1 MFALADDEAKAAPLW
16 PASKAVARR
25 LLSNTSTPLVQGEFV
40 YSARSSGEL
49 VCVNARTG
57 EQLWMT
63 DKVTEPKFG
72 ACYSPNRP
80 ADNAVWLFT
89 DEGNLI
95 LARLSGQGYQEL
107 GRTML
112 LQPTSEFFAHKMAW
126 VPPAFANRCVFA
138 RSQQNSFAASRWRP
152 NAEYARRP
160 RRPWPAC
167 RLDIARRY
175 TPLGNINAAGDKGAD
190 HLPSRADAVQ
200 PFLPCVAHAVCHAH
214 ENLIA
219 AEHRCSVHVFAQL
232 VLTPTARTRRA
243 GFEDRRLTFL
253 VGREQLSLAN
263 QHRRRVER
271 AAEAVFPQ
279 FLTRARFPAVGDP
292 RIGRLA

>member
-72 ACYSPNRP
+72 ASIHLTPNG
-80 ADNAVWLFT
+80 NAVWLFT

-138 RSQQNSFAASRWRP
+138 QRQRARLRFVGGRTLNS
-152 NAEYARRP
+152 
-160 RRPWPAC
+160 
-167 RLDIARRY
+167 L
-175 TPLGNINAAGDKGAD
+175 AGHAD
-190 HLPSRADAVQ
+190 HG
-200 PFLPCVAHAVCHAH
+200 
-214 ENLIA
+214 
-219 AEHRCSVHVFAQL
+219 
-232 VLTPTARTRRA
+232 RRA
-243 GFEDRRLTFL
+243 G
-253 VGREQLSLAN
+253 
-263 QHRRRVER
+263 
-271 AAEAVFPQ
+271 
-279 FLTRARFPAVGDP
+279 
-292 RIGRLA
+292 